1 MSRSKGFKL
10 TIKAPKVR
18 KTGGALSGAGRT
30 FRSGK
35 QYNRKQGK
43 KVSM

>member
-18 KTGGALSGAGRT
+18 KTTGPLASSGRT

>member
-1 MSRSKGFKL
+1 MKRKGFKL

-18 KTGGALSGAGRT
+18 ATTGPLAKAARV

-35 QYNRKQGK
+35 IYNRKAGK
-43 KVSM
+43 RVEQ

>member
-1 MSRSKGFKL
+1 MRKKGFKL

-18 KTGGALSGAGRT
+18 KPSGLLTNAGRT

-35 QYNRKQGK
+35 VYNRKAGK
-43 KVSM
+43 RVEQ

>member
-1 MSRSKGFKL
+1 MKKKGFKL

-18 KTGGALSGAGRT
+18 QGRGLLANAGRT

-35 QYNRKQGK
+35 AYDRKASKRVEQ
-43 KVSM
+43 